1 MRNARGGNRGGIEPA
16 RDPIMGRVRHPRD
29 FLQDQRNLLPK
40 NDHRLNQQNENLG
53 RKKRKKNTK
62 IMSEQTTAGK
72 SRLRGASSFTGGTST
87 AAAYISTVVVHTYS
101 IVVELYNDS
110 NVRLPASFSSILR
123 VCSQAMA
130 RGEEEENFPPVL
142 IPPGASSS
150 RRIALHAV
158 LTLLRR
164 SIHNE
169 CCTVHGCGRE
179 NRRQRVNS
187 LSLSRSDSAAD
198 VKNHQNGEVEEKKKK
213 KKDVWRGR
221 GPLSAYDDENR

>member
-1 MRNARGGNRGGIEPA
+1 
-16 RDPIMGRVRHPRD
+16 
-29 FLQDQRNLLPK
+29 
-40 NDHRLNQQNENLG
+40 
-53 RKKRKKNTK
+53 
-62 IMSEQTTAGK
+62 
-72 SRLRGASSFTGGTST
+72 LRGASSFTGGTST

-110 NVRLPASFSSILR
+110 NVRLPASSSILR
-123 VCSQAMA
+123 VCSRAMA

-169 CCTVHGCGRE
+169 CCTVHRSERE

-187 LSLSRSDSAAD
+187 SLSLSLRLGCWCE
-198 VKNHQNGEVEEKKKK
+198 KPPKWGGWGE
-213 KKDVWRGR
+213 
-221 GPLSAYDDENR
+221 